1 MFIGFYYNTNINK
14 HSESQAYP
22 AWLFCTILSLGLTQS
37 VSF

>member
-1 MFIGFYYNTNINK
+1 MFIGFYCITNISK
-14 HSESQAYP
+14 HSESQAYS